1 MDNIYSRANKE
12 LLEFVK
18 DHEKL
23 SREEF
28 FVKTTKYFG
37 SIKTCRKNTL
47 FKKLQN
53 FKTSHKNF
61 KYKIHWLIIKK
72 NN

>member
-1 MDNIYSRANKE
+1 MDNLYLRANKE

-28 FVKTTKYFG
+28 FVKTTKYFQAIIVRLG
-37 SIKTCRKNTL
+37 IDL
-47 FKKLQN
+47 KLN
-53 FKTSHKNF
+53 A
-61 KYKIHWLIIKK
+61 KIGLDTTTQPPQTFRLLPGILGG
-72 NN
+72 